1 MTSVPPARAST
12 GITLTIAIASR
23 SRPPV
28 CTAVAVVAVLSSVA
42 ARGRLLVMSEVGSK
56 NKISHAPGRA
66 AAPASPKLLLHTLPA
81 ALLLALKQPPCNPSH
96 SRVRKARGPRRD
108 KPIVLLAA
116 IRREM
121 LTLSMPAKT
130 LAVVVSS
137 AAVCHKHRGG

>member
-1 MTSVPPARAST
+1 
-12 GITLTIAIASR
+12 
-23 SRPPV
+23 
-28 CTAVAVVAVLSSVA
+28 
-42 ARGRLLVMSEVGSK
+42 MSEVGSE

-66 AAPASPKLLLHTLPA
+66 AAPASLKLLLHTLPA

-121 LTLSMPAKT
+121 LALSMPAKT
-130 LAVVVSS
+130 LAVVVLS
-137 AAVCHKHRGG
+137 AAVCQKYRGVLSTAGETVTRALCAILGPILRREWA

>member
-1 MTSVPPARAST
+1 MVLLKAE
-12 GITLTIAIASR
+12 ITVLKAMCGVYVGSLFLSAPTPLLDLT
-23 SRPPV
+23 
-28 CTAVAVVAVLSSVA
+28 
-42 ARGRLLVMSEVGSK
+42 RGRLLVMSEVGSE

-116 IRREM
+116 IRGEM
-121 LTLSMPAKT
+121 LTL
-130 LAVVVSS
+130 
-137 AAVCHKHRGG
+137 